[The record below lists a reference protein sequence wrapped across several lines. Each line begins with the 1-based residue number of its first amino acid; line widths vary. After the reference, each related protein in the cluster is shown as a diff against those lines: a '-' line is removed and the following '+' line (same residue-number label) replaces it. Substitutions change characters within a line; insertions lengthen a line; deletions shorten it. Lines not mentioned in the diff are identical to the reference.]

1 MVEVGVVGRKN
12 NLGFT
17 IIGHSGIELLPD
29 VLGAFL
35 LGHAGQ
41 DGTRLFR
48 DGCTSQDSLHRDVE
62 VDRFAM
68 LVNPLNVV
76 EKAGRASASGDDGV
90 VDIGSGV
97 ELLLFQLA
105 EGLFAIAF
113 EEDGNGGV
121 EDAFERL
128 VEVEP
133 LVA

>member
-1 MVEVGVVGRKN
+1 
-12 NLGFT
+12 
-17 IIGHSGIELLPD
+17 
-29 VLGAFL
+29 
-35 LGHAGQ
+35 
-41 DGTRLFR
+41 
-48 DGCTSQDSLHRDVE
+48 
-62 VDRFAM
+62 M

-76 EKAGRASASGDDGV
+76 EKTGCASACGDDGV
-90 VDIGSGV
+90 VDVGGGV

-113 EEDGNGGV
+113 EEDGYGGV